1 MDDPSPSLGRIA
13 RLRAIAA
20 QVRDFANDEAA
31 ASRLPGQD
39 QGPADAYRHLVGVAE
54 LSRRAGPLLAAAMAE
69 RNEWASTEAM
79 LRSIL
84 GGRPIAPSNMPVA
97 RRMDR
102 HNNLL
107 AVGIGARARST
118 EDVVMR
124 VRSMMERAIETTG
137 GSGRGNSP
145 YWREARYW
153 SEGSTLANWSPNNW
167 SKIDEAEHF
176 RTYRRRIDGGGRPER
191 ESNTTGGAVQ
201 VRPHT
206 RDGHPVSGHT
216 RSSPVN

>member
-1 MDDPSPSLGRIA
+1 LGRIA

-20 QVRDFANDEAA
+20 QVRDFADDEAA

-39 QGPADAYRHLVGVAE
+39 QGPADAYRHLVGVTE

-84 GGRPIAPSNMPVA
+84 GGRPIAPSNMPAA

-107 AVGIGARARST
+107 AVGIGARAHST

-137 GSGRGNSP
+137 GSGRGNGP

-153 SEGSTLANWSPNNW
+153 SEGSTLA
-167 SKIDEAEHF
+167 D
-176 RTYRRRIDGGGRPER
+176 
-191 ESNTTGGAVQ
+191 
-201 VRPHT
+201 
-206 RDGHPVSGHT
+206 
-216 RSSPVN
+216 

>member
-1 MDDPSPSLGRIA
+1 
-13 RLRAIAA
+13 
-20 QVRDFANDEAA
+20 
-31 ASRLPGQD
+31 
-39 QGPADAYRHLVGVAE
+39 
-54 LSRRAGPLLAAAMAE
+54 MAE

-84 GGRPIAPSNMPVA
+84 GGRPIALSNMPAA

-107 AVGIGARARST
+107 AVGIGARARSA

-153 SEGSTLANWSPNNW
+153 SEGSTLADWSPNNW

-176 RTYRRRIDGGGRPER
+176 STYRRRIDGGGRPER
-191 ESNTTGGAVQ
+191 ESAATGGAVQ

>member
-13 RLRAIAA
+13 RLRAIAE

-84 GGRPIAPSNMPVA
+84 GGRPIAPSNMPAA

-145 YWREARYW
+145 YWREAAAHLQPHDVAVHDPLPSLTDR
-153 SEGSTLANWSPNNW
+153 SVREHRPARASRQGSWCNR
-167 SKIDEAEHF
+167 H
-176 RTYRRRIDGGGRPER
+176 RRSAAAPCPCPACTSD
-191 ESNTTGGAVQ
+191 A
-201 VRPHT
+201 
-206 RDGHPVSGHT
+206 
-216 RSSPVN
+216 SS

>member
-1 MDDPSPSLGRIA
+1 MGRIA

-20 QVRDFANDEAA
+20 EVRRFAEAEA
-31 ASRLPGQD
+31 LSSRLPGQD
-39 QGPADAYRHLVGVAE
+39 QGPADAYRHLIGVAE

-69 RNEWASTEAM
+69 RNEWTSTEAM

-84 GGRPIAPSNMPVA
+84 GGRPIAPSNMPAA
-97 RRMDR
+97 RMMDR

-118 EDVVMR
+118 EDVVLR
-124 VRSMMERAIETTG
+124 VRSLMERAIETTG

-153 SEGSTLANWSPNNW
+153 SDGLTLADWSPSNWSGI
-167 SKIDEAEHF
+167 SEATHF
-176 RTYRRRIDGGGRPER
+176 IAYERRIDGSGRPER
-191 ESNTTGGAVQ
+191 ESTATGGGVQ

-206 RDGHPVSGHT
+206 RDGHPVSGYT
-216 RSSPVN
+216 RSNPTH